1 VYRQDLAPSIHLFK
15 IEAPEVA
22 KKARAGQFVIIR
34 IDEKGERI
42 PLTFAD
48 WDTEMGNVTIVF
60 QEAGATT
67 CRLARLNS
75 GESLSNFVGPLQ
87 TTGR

>member
-1 VYRQDLAPSIHLFK
+1 VYKILAREDLTPVVHLFR

-22 KKARAGQFVIIR
+22 QKAQPGQFVVVR

-48 WDTEMGNVTIVF
+48 WDAEGEIW
-60 QEAGATT
+60 
-67 CRLARLNS
+67 LNS
-75 GESLSNFVGPLQ
+75 I
-87 TTGR
+87 